1 MKQNVSGEL
10 IKENLEPVF
19 LSTGSFSQ
27 GLFPRDLLTPV
38 ALPILSWIFYV
49 FFRYDFFCSS
59 IHSNFKVVYKY
70 QNH

>member
-38 ALPILSWIFYV
+38 ALPILS
-49 FFRYDFFCSS
+49 
-59 IHSNFKVVYKY
+59 
-70 QNH
+70 